1 MRVYRGDW
9 DEGAALALGVIDQG
23 RGAIGRITA
32 LVALGRLRARRGDP
46 GAAEVLNEALELA
59 SPGSHLQRLGH
70 VHAAR
75 AEAAW
80 LVGDP
85 EQTMKEASAVYGLA
99 LDKRHLWFAGELA
112 YWRWKADAAVDAPD
126 WIAEPYRLQLA
137 GKPWA
142 AAQAWRE
149 RKCPYEAARALAE
162 ASDEPT
168 LLEALADFDGLGAE
182 PAARSLRQVL
192 RGRGVSAPRG
202 PRAATREHPAGLT
215 RRERDVLELLGE
227 GLTNAEIAG
236 RLVISEKTVGHHVS
250 SILGKLGVRSRYDA
264 AKLAAQDREPAQPT

>member
-46 GAAEVLNEALELA
+46 GAAEVLDEALELA
-59 SPGSHLQRLGH
+59 SPGWHLQRLGH

-85 EQTMKEASAVYGLA
+85 EQTMKEASAAYGLA

-112 YWRWKADAAVDAPD
+112 YWKWKADAAVDAPD

-137 GKPWA
+137 GKPRA

-149 RKCPYEAARALAE
+149 RQCPYEAARALAE

-182 PAARSLRQVL
+182 PPRDRSPGLART
-192 RGRGVSAPRG
+192 GVSAPRG

-215 RRERDVLELLGE
+215 RRERDVLELLAE
-227 GLTNAEIAG
+227 GLTNAEIAA

-264 AKLAAQDREPAQPT
+264 AKLAAPR